1 MLFYLHGNQLCHSL
15 ACHTVAGKDV
25 RIVHLKKLSLKNIK
39 IDKNEEIILSS
50 DTPNSENLEVV
61 CVWLVP
67 SLLPLLVGRHET
79 VQRPSLVFPH
89 FFLYSLSLFPHSYA
103 RRGFKAGS
111 AGSGR
116 WICLVTKGLGSLCGS
131 EAGATISSGF

>member
-1 MLFYLHGNQLCHSL
+1 M
-15 ACHTVAGKDV
+15 

-67 SLLPLLVGRHET
+67 SLLLLLVGRHET
-79 VQRPSLVFPH
+79 VQTFLGLPSL
-89 FFLYSLSLFPHSYA
+89 FLYSLSLFPHSYA

-116 WICLVTKGLGSLCGS
+116 WICLVTEGLGSLCGS